1 MTYEE
6 ALHFIKLSEQYGS
19 VLGLENMRKLLKELD
34 NPQDKLKF
42 VHIAGTNGKGSTA
55 AYIANILASAG
66 YLVGRYISPA
76 VFSYFEKIQI
86 TGLNKQVKKS
96 SSVKTT
102 YINNIEVA
110 KYINRIK
117 EICRAMTEEGFPHP
131 TVFEIETAMAMLH
144 FVKEKCDVV
153 VLEVG
158 LGGRL
163 DATNVIT
170 TTECAVITS
179 VSMDHMHILGNTLEK
194 IAEEKAGIIKERI
207 PVVSYDQEP
216 EAKEVIE
223 SACRKNH
230 SALTEADFN
239 KIQIETQ
246 SIEETIFS
254 YESFKHLKIR
264 LLGENQVKNAVL
276 AVLTAECLRN
286 LGYSITN
293 ENIQNGLEHTHWRG
307 RFEIIK
313 KKPYFIIDGAHN
325 EDAALSLEQNIK
337 YYFGSKKI
345 IFIIGVLA
353 DKDYDAVLRHTGKYA
368 DKIYTIT
375 PNTIRGLPADK
386 LAKTALKYN
395 CRVFDAGTV
404 VRAVKMA
411 YESACEED
419 VIIAFG
425 SLSYLKEICDAAG
438 VVLP

>member
-6 ALHFIKLSEQYGS
+6 ALSFIKSSEQYGS
-19 VLGLENMRKLLKELD
+19 VLGLDNMRNLLKRLG

-66 YLVGRYISPA
+66 YLAGRYISPS

-86 TGLNKQVKKS
+86 SFSDKQMQES
-96 SSVKTT
+96 SSVQTT
-102 YINNIEVA
+102 FIKSNEVA
-110 KYINRIK
+110 EYIDRIK
-117 EICRAMTEEGFPHP
+117 EICWMMTKEGLPHP

-179 VSMDHMHILGNTLEK
+179 ISMDHMHILGNTLEK
-194 IAEEKAGIIKERI
+194 IAEEKAGIIKEGI
-207 PVVSYDQEP
+207 PVISYDQEP
-216 EAKEVIE
+216 EAKKVIE
-223 SACRKNH
+223 FVCRKNH
-230 SALTEADFN
+230 SVLTEADFN
-239 KIQIETQ
+239 KIMIETQ
-246 SIEETIFS
+246 NIEETIFS

-264 LLGENQVKNAVL
+264 LLGENQVKNAII
-276 AVLTAECLRN
+276 AVLTAINLRN
-286 LGYSITN
+286 LGYSITDK
-293 ENIQNGLEHTHWRG
+293 NIYNGLEQTYWRG
-307 RFEIIK
+307 RFEVMK

-325 EDAALSLEQNIK
+325 EDAAASLAQNIK
-337 YYFGSKKI
+337 HYFEGKRI
-345 IFIIGVLA
+345 IFIMGVLA

-368 DKIYTIT
+368 VKIYTIT
-375 PNTIRGLPADK
+375 PNTIRGLPAEK
-386 LAKTALKYN
+386 LAQTALKHN
-395 CRVFDAGTV
+395 SQVVIAGTV
-404 VRAVKMA
+404 LQAVKLA
-411 YESACEED
+411 YETAGEED

-425 SLSYLKEICDAAG
+425 SLSYLNEIYNALG
-438 VVLP
+438 VALP